1 MEEKQ
6 RQPEAAAA
14 TVVVTEAAA
23 TPILRL
29 RGAPAAPAGPRVTWT
44 ADTVEINEYSGKK
57 KSKSELFVVNTA
69 RPQWTE
75 AFPFCFRAKPAAT
88 AAVCAAAEPRATPSS
103 SVVVV

>member
-29 RGAPAAPAGPRVTWT
+29 RGPAGPRVTWT

-69 RPQWTE
+69 
-75 AFPFCFRAKPAAT
+75 FFLNLLFC
-88 AAVCAAAEPRATPSS
+88 
-103 SVVVV
+103 